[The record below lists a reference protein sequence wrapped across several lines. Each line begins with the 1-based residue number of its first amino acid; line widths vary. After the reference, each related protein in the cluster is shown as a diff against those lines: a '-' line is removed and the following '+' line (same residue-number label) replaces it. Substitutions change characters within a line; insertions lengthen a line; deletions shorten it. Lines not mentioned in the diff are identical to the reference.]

1 MENLNIDVIKKEKSI
16 EEEIMESI
24 EKNYLITNFTTN
36 LSDLFKNEQNQLI
49 NKYIYFNFV
58 LKYKNVR
65 NIHNISKK
73 YKQLNPILRKQ
84 NKNVYIY
91 SLFYIYINF
100 ELLEIVDKDSKKK
113 YNNKFISLSKVV
125 KLIRFFYINDI
136 INWKQILNILQYLI
150 QQIKS
155 RNNELQI
162 ALKIDTLSSCLNF
175 FGKIIKDMELKEK
188 ENIDEIN
195 KIIKTNFLEDLFEIL
210 ANTKNKGNYLTLMR
224 RLIKEESIF
233 ILIKSIVKNDFLSDE
248 NKMYIKLNI
257 IKILKNNFRKE
268 HLNYFYKIFN
278 KILIKYNYFA
288 QNYDED
294 KEPYFNSINKDF
306 SYLMK
311 INEILIEVIKE
322 ERDQLTQPNSYYC
335 DKGFVFNNKEKERFG
350 FLIKDI
356 NYTKKNNNIFCILF
370 SFQLKESE
378 YKNENKIIFSLL
390 DTENNEK
397 ITLFENG
404 THISLRYYTNKKN
417 EIEIYKVQYNTIF
430 NFLFFNDKNN
440 IKICIN
446 DNDIFSEKTNEF
458 KLPDKFKV
466 FVGYPENDTSKIIK
480 EYSFIGIIYPILLFE
495 LSEPKKKDHY
505 VALKQ
510 YLTKLKNKYY
520 LIAEE
525 YFNQQNNV
533 NNIKNTKDKDNKDNY
548 ELNKIIH
555 NYEIYYGLGE
565 DLIKLKQTGKL
576 LKIVN
581 KIILYINPY
590 VLISSFNKKSLSYKD
605 YNLYENESKKKINY
619 FYDFNIIP
627 SLEQGK
633 IYPFRDYSVVTFFKI
648 NNGLNFIIMQIETLF
663 NFILILNS
671 KEQFIKLPYKNIEDF
686 TAKM

>member
-1 MENLNIDVIKKEKSI
+1 MENLNIDVIKKEKSL
-16 EEEIMESI
+16 EEEIMSSI
-24 EKNYLITNFTTN
+24 EKNYLITNFNTN
-36 LSDLFKNEQNQLI
+36 LTELFKNFPNQLI

-58 LKYKNVR
+58 LKYKNTR
-65 NIHNISKK
+65 NIFNITKK
-73 YKQLNPILRKQ
+73 YKQLNPILRKE
-84 NKNVYIY
+84 NTNAYIY
-91 SLFYIYINF
+91 SLFYIYLNF
-100 ELLEIVDKDSKKK
+100 ELLEICDKDNKKK
-113 YNNKFISLSKVV
+113 YNAKLISLTNVL
-125 KLIRFFYINDI
+125 KLIRFFYMNDL
-136 INWKQILNILQYLI
+136 INWQQLLNILKYLI
-150 QQIKS
+150 HQIKS
-155 RNNELQI
+155 RNNELHI
-162 ALKIDTLSSCLNF
+162 SLKIATLSSCLNF
-175 FGKIIKDMELKEK
+175 FGKIIKDIKLKEK
-188 ENIDEIN
+188 EGNIEEIN
-195 KIIKTNFLEDLFEIL
+195 KKIKINFLDDLFEIL
-210 ANTKNKGNYLTLMR
+210 ANTKNNGNYLTLMR
-224 RLIKEESIF
+224 MMIKEEAIF
-233 ILIKSIVKNDFLSDE
+233 ILIKSIIKNDFLSKE
-248 NKMYIKLNI
+248 NKKYIELNI

-288 QNYDED
+288 QNFDED

-350 FLIKDI
+350 FLVEDI
-356 NYTKKNNNIFCILF
+356 NYIKKNNNIFCILF
-370 SFQLKESE
+370 SFQLKQSE

-397 ITLFENG
+397 LTIFENG
-404 THISLRYYTNKKN
+404 THINLRYYTNKKN

-446 DNDIFSEKTNEF
+446 DNDIFSEKTTDF

-466 FVGYPENDTSKIIK
+466 FVGYPENDTSKTIK

-495 LSEPKKKDHY
+495 LNEPKKKDHY
-505 VALKQ
+505 IALKN

-525 YFNQQNNV
+525 YFNYQNNL
-533 NNIKNTKDKDNKDNY
+533 NNIKNTKDKDNNY

-565 DLIKLKQTGKL
+565 DLIKLKQATKL
-576 LKIVN
+576 LQIVN

-605 YNLYENESKKKINY
+605 YNLYENDIKKKINY
-619 FYDFNIIP
+619 FYEFNIIP

-633 IYPFRDYSVVTFFKI
+633 IYPFRDYSIVTFFKI

-663 NFILILNS
+663 NYILILNN
-671 KEQFIKLPYKNIEDF
+671 KEQFIKLPYKNIQDF
-686 TAKM
+686 SAKM